1 MNAAETLARYERQL
15 AALDRMERIL
25 GRMTAAADQM
35 AGAVQRAADRMG
47 ELLASTQKTAA
58 QSVNLKAPFDS
69 AAQSIAGKVGEGLE
83 GLKNSLNP
91 QALALSLA
99 VNLGWKLFGDD
110 IMSVLN
116 PAMTVLESFAGLV
129 HSTLGA
135 LAPFF
140 TPVVWAVEL
149 LAQGIDWMAAKMN
162 TLMPIVL
169 GLTAAMAIFHKATIA

>member
-1 MNAAETLARYERQL
+1 MNAAETLTQYERQL

-99 VNLGWKLFGDD
+99 LSLGWKLFGDD

-140 TPVVWAVEL
+140 TPVVWAV
-149 LAQGIDWMAAKMN
+149 
-162 TLMPIVL
+162 
-169 GLTAAMAIFHKATIA
+169 